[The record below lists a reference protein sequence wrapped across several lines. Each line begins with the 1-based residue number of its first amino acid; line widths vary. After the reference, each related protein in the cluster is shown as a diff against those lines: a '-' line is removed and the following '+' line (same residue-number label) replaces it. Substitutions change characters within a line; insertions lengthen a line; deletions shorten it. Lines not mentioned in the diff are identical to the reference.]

1 MSIKL
6 ENKQLIFVCDRCGN
20 TIEFYNGMSTF
31 SLTYDVTPKQDK
43 RTFCSEICARTI
55 YLTEKDSK

>member
-1 MSIKL
+1 MALKL

-20 TIEFYNGMSTF
+20 TVEFYHGMTTF
-31 SLTYDVTPKQDK
+31 SLTYNETPSHDK